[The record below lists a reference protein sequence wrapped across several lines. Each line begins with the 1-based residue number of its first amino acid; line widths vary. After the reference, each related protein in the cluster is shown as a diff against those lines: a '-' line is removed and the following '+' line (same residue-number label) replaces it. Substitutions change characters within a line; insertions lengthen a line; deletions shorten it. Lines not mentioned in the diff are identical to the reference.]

1 MCYNGSVA
9 ISALTARPGLAQ
21 FVKFCIVGSTSFVI
35 DFGIYNILLRVGLS
49 PALSLSFSFLVAVVN
64 GFYWNRRWTFRAT
77 DGDARKQGP
86 KFLATNAIGWLLNLS
101 VTTLALVLAAH
112 WGLTRTHHTPAET
125 LHLVLFRSANGK
137 QGFSLL
143 ALNAAK
149 VCATVVVTAW
159 NFCAAKFF
167 TFKK

>member
-1 MCYNGSVA
+1 MCYNRNVA

-21 FVKFCIVGSTSFVI
+21 FVKFCIVGLSSTVI
-35 DFGIYNILLRVGLS
+35 DFGIYNVLLSVGLS
-49 PALSLSFSFLVAVVN
+49 PALSLTCSFLVSVLN

-77 DGDARKQGP
+77 DGDARKQGSL
-86 KFLATNAIGWLLNLS
+86 FLLTNTVGWGLNLS

-125 LHLVLFRSANGK
+125 LHLVLFRSATGE
-137 QGFSLL
+137 QGFSRL

-149 VCATVVVTAW
+149 ICATFVVTAW
-159 NFCAAKFF
+159 NFSAAKLL